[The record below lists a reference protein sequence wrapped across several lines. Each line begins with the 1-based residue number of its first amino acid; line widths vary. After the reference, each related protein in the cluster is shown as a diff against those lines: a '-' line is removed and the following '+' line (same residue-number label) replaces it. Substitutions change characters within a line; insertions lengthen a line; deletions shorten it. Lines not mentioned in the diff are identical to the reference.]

1 MGWDL
6 KISIPPTKRLGF
18 IAQIHQNSVFF
29 ILPELLIYNHENK
42 IN

>member
-1 MGWDL
+1 MWDL
-6 KISIPPTKRLGF
+6 KITIPPLKNLGF

-29 ILPELLIYNHENK
+29 ISPELIIYNHENE